1 MDTKRTVKWTH
12 LSILVAVAAAAVCGH
27 PGTASA
33 EEAVATA
40 VAPPP
45 PVHVFAQ
52 AGVGMVEL
60 AHLEVGAF
68 LGPHLAVEAM
78 AAWNGVYGPHY
89 GGGAFAILGHAQ
101 GRRPPRHGL
110 LLGARLMLDSDASF
124 DSGGDKL
131 ASYGA
136 IPVGYSF
143 LADNGFFLRASVA
156 VAVTRERT
164 AQQEAVGQPLVIDH
178 RWTVGGP
185 LFTASA
191 GFAF

>member
-1 MDTKRTVKWTH
+1 MDTKRTFKWTH
-12 LSILVAVAAAAVCGH
+12 VTLVVAVAAAVVSGH

-40 VAPPP
+40 AAPPP

-68 LGPHLAVEAM
+68 LGPHVGVEAM
-78 AAWNGVYGPHY
+78 AAWNGVYGPRY
-89 GGGAFAILGHAQ
+89 GGGAFAIFGHAQ
-101 GRRPPRHGL
+101 GSRPPRHGL
-110 LLGARLMLDSDASF
+110 LLGARLMLDSGANF
-124 DSGGDKL
+124 DSGGDDL
-131 ASYGA
+131 SSYAA

-143 LADNGFFLRASVA
+143 LADNGFFLRASLALA
-156 VAVTRERT
+156 VVRERRSH
-164 AQQEAVGQPLVIDH
+164 QDIVGQPPVIDH
-178 RWTVGGP
+178 RWTAGGP
-185 LFTASA
+185 LLNASV